1 VTFAELYGEALDH
14 ELGSYDQSELFTVL
28 RRKRATNRAQR
39 EFARLTSCF
48 VIELVQPLTTG
59 VGRYDLDALSLDT
72 FVNFMA
78 RPLRL
83 RKTTV
88 ASGAVTEDRLTRHDE
103 AWLDVHRPGWA
114 NSPQRGTP
122 DVWALAAANGVN
134 EIALSPQPD
143 VLAAETWDLVV
154 PVLLNPPDMV
164 SDDDRP
170 FSWQGNPQMALEPYH
185 WGIAHY
191 AAALLERLRK
201 DREAVESQLTL
212 FGAYVQDYKA
222 TRRPRGGDLR
232 VRYVRDYQ
240 RRTRNSGTAVI
251 EQGDPRV

>member
-1 VTFAELYGEALDH
+1 MTFAELYGMALDH
-14 ELGSYDQSELFTVL
+14 ELGSYDTTELFTTV
-28 RRKRATNRAQR
+28 RRKAATNRAQR
-39 EFARLTSCF
+39 EFARLTQCF
-48 VIELVQPLTTG
+48 VVELVQPLTTG
-59 VGRYDLDALSLDT
+59 VARYDLDVLAADA

-83 RKTTV
+83 RKTS
-88 ASGAVTEDRLTRHDE
+88 ASGVVEDRLARHDE

-114 NSPQRGTP
+114 NTPQRGTP
-122 DVWALAAANGVN
+122 DVWALDATNGVN
-134 EIALSPQPD
+134 QIALSPQPD
-143 VLAAETWDLVV
+143 VLGAETWALVV

-164 SDDDRP
+164 ADTDKP
-170 FSWQGNPQMALEPYH
+170 FSWQGNAQMALEPYH

-191 AAALLERLRK
+191 AASLLERLRK

-232 VRYVRDYQ
+232 VRQVRDYQ
-240 RRTRNSGTAVI
+240 RRARNSGSDVI